1 MFFKLFVC
9 GLIFHVCALVFPASS
24 ASCFLLSVC
33 PSVRLSVRSSGLSFT
48 KVVNT
53 LCWKRMN
60 RFWYTLVQVGKG
72 IKRSTLGV
80 RRSKVKVK
88 QGRRFGGL
96 TETSFSTM
104 VSSLFTILC
113 GIHNSFTHV
122 LCFFVLFICICDAS
136 IKLLISWLYCLFLL
150 ISLCH
155 PVPFFSLLFSPTY
168 HSSTVWFFTDISSFS
183 VLIDNFNKY

>member
-1 MFFKLFVC
+1 MYF
-9 GLIFHVCALVFPASS
+9 LVFKNIFQIICLRFDISCVCVGFSSFS

-80 RRSKVKVK
+80 RRSKSRSNKAEDLEAW
-88 QGRRFGGL
+88 RRHHSRPWFL
-96 TETSFSTM
+96 
-104 VSSLFTILC
+104 VYLLYCVVFTIPLC
-113 GIHNSFTHV
+113 TYYAF
-122 LCFFVLFICICDAS
+122 LFFLYY
-136 IKLLISWLYCLFLL
+136 LLLL
-150 ISLCH
+150 
-155 PVPFFSLLFSPTY
+155 LL
-168 HSSTVWFFTDISSFS
+168 
-183 VLIDNFNKY
+183 LL

>member
-104 VSSLFTILC
+104 VSSLFTICVVFTIRLC
-113 GIHNSFTHV
+113 TYYAFCSFHMY
-122 LCFFVLFICICDAS
+122 LWCFNKITDIMTILFVFVDI
-136 IKLLISWLYCLFLL
+136 F
-150 ISLCH
+150 
-155 PVPFFSLLFSPTY
+155 VSPCAIL
-168 HSSTVWFFTDISSFS
+168 FFTCS
-183 VLIDNFNKY
+183 VPRIICQPFDFLQIFLRFQC